1 MSTKNPT
8 PHKNRA
14 ATRFGRLAA
23 LALSIGLVAP
33 TAYAG
38 PEADANA
45 QKADDTAVTTP
56 GENEANQVIE
66 LSPFELAQLL
76 RSRFAAYTIAPRAT
90 DRESAVRSAWS
101 AGLKNRA
108 RRMLSRIQ
116 RVAEAKRWDTRSTD
130 IADWAPTDESMTTML
145 RELSAIYVDLA
156 AAEKR
161 LAKAR
166 IVEKDVLYFGT
177 VPGRKGRQPTQ
188 EIQLSGVQSEAGIHA
203 GLHIGGGGISGSFG
217 AYAKG
222 KTRRVKVKIFDR
234 EVEQR
239 MKDAKQAQIDAQV
252 AAIRANIDAYTN
264 SVKRDRDLVRALAE
278 SVQLGEELRLTQ
290 QITGLEDTEVRRK
303 ASLLLAQ
310 MRVARA
316 DGRGL
321 FFESAT
327 KYSQTLRRGWMQKRA
342 KLLDVLEQ
350 A

>member
-1 MSTKNPT
+1 MTPSIPT
-8 PHKNRA
+8 HR
-14 ATRFGRLAA
+14 TRRGARRLGRFAA
-23 LALSIGLVAP
+23 LVLSVGLVAP
-33 TAYAG
+33 TAYADVEAEG
-38 PEADANA
+38 ASAPSDDTAITTPGGSEADA
-45 QKADDTAVTTP
+45 P
-56 GENEANQVIE
+56 LE

-76 RSRFAAYTIAPRAT
+76 RSRLAAYTIAPRAT

-101 AGLKNRA
+101 AGLKRRA
-108 RRMLSRIQ
+108 RRMLTRMQ
-116 RVAEAKRWDTRSTD
+116 RVAEATRWDTRSPSL
-130 IADWAPTDESMTTML
+130 ADWTPTDASTAAML
-145 RELSAIYVDLA
+145 RELSAVYVDLA

-177 VPGRKGRQPTQ
+177 VPGRKGREPTQ
-188 EIQLSGVQSEAGIHA
+188 EIQLSGVRSEAGVHA
-203 GLHIGGGGISGSFG
+203 GLSFGGGFLSGSLG
-217 AYAKG
+217 AHYTG

-239 MKDAKQAQIDAQV
+239 MKDARQAKIDAEV

-278 SVQLGEELRLTQ
+278 SVQLAEELRLAEQ
-290 QITGLEDTEVRRK
+290 VSGLADLERRRE
-303 ASLLLAQ
+303 AALLLGQ

-327 KYSQTLRRGWMQKRA
+327 RYSQTLRRGWMQKRA
-342 KLLDVLEQ
+342 KLIRLLEQ

>member
-1 MSTKNPT
+1 MSTHDSIPT
-8 PHKNRA
+8 KNRA
-14 ATRFGRLAA
+14 ATRFGRVAA
-23 LALSIGLVAP
+23 LVLSIGLVAP

-38 PEADANA
+38 PEAEGQVA
-45 QKADDTAVTTP
+45 KADDTAVTTP
-56 GENEANQVIE
+56 GEAEAPQMIE

-116 RVAEAKRWDTRSTD
+116 RVAEAKRWDARSTD
-130 IADWAPTDESMTTML
+130 IADWAPTDESMTSML

-177 VPGRKGRQPTQ
+177 LPGRKGRQPTQ
-188 EIQLSGVQSEAGIHA
+188 ELQLSGVQSELGVYG
-203 GLHIGGGGISGSFG
+203 GLSFGGGGISGSIG
-217 AYAKG
+217 AHYKG
-222 KTRRVKVKIFDR
+222 KTRRVKIKVFDR

-239 MKDAKQAQIDAQV
+239 MKDAQQAKIDAQV

-278 SVQLGEELRLTQ
+278 SVQLGEELRLAQ
-290 QITGLEDTEVRRK
+290 QITGLENADERRE
-303 ASLLLAQ
+303 ASVLLAQ
-310 MRVARA
+310 MRIARV

-321 FFESAT
+321 FFASAT

-342 KLLDVLEQ
+342 KLVDLLDQ